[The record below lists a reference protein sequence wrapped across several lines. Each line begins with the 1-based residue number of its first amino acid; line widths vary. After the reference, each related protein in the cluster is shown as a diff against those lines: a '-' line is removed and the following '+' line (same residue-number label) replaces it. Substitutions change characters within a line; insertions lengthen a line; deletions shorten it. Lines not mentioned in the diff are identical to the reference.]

1 MCSCSRPSLRC
12 CSPLVLSGRPWA
24 REASRVSGSLLRRIL
39 FRARGCSAACGT
51 SFCSEALGQASV
63 EAAAFIPVIMLLLAL
78 LLQPAFLLYT
88 RSVMQQAAAE
98 GVRVLATREVGGAGD
113 DAACEAYVKRRLRA
127 VPDVAA
133 FHTGEWEVELSGDSM
148 SREVRVGVE
157 GRLRPLPLLGVL
169 AQMLGEPDGDE
180 VVLRVEVTGGARPD
194 WLEGGYGEWVT
205 MWD

>member
-1 MCSCSRPSLRC
+1 M
-12 CSPLVLSGRPWA
+12 
-24 REASRVSGSLLRRIL
+24 
-39 FRARGCSAACGT
+39 ACGT

-63 EAAAFIPVIMLLLAL
+63 EAATFVPVIMLLLAL

-127 VPDVAA
+127 APDVAA
-133 FHTGEWEVELSGDSM
+133 FHTGEWEVELSGDST

-157 GRLRPLPLLGVL
+157 GRLRPLPLLGVLAQMLGVL

>member
-1 MCSCSRPSLRC
+1 M
-12 CSPLVLSGRPWA
+12 
-24 REASRVSGSLLRRIL
+24 
-39 FRARGCSAACGT
+39 ACGT

-98 GVRVLATREVGGAGD
+98 GVRVLATREMGGAGD
-113 DAACEAYVKRRLRA
+113 DAACE
-127 VPDVAA
+127 A
-133 FHTGEWEVELSGDSM
+133 FHTGEWEVELSGDST

>member
-1 MCSCSRPSLRC
+1 M
-12 CSPLVLSGRPWA
+12 
-24 REASRVSGSLLRRIL
+24 
-39 FRARGCSAACGT
+39 ACGT

-98 GVRVLATREVGGAGD
+98 GVRVLATREMGGAGD

-133 FHTGEWEVELSGDSM
+133 FHTGEC
-148 SREVRVGVE
+148 E

>member
-1 MCSCSRPSLRC
+1 M
-12 CSPLVLSGRPWA
+12 GN
-24 REASRVSGSLLRRIL
+24 LLRRIL
-39 FRARGCSAACGT
+39 FRARGCSGACGT

-98 GVRVLATREVGGAGD
+98 GARVLATREVGGAGD

-133 FHTGEWEVELSGDSM
+133 FHTGEWEIELSGDST

-180 VVLRVEVTGGARPD
+180 VVLRVEVTGGTRPD

>member
-1 MCSCSRPSLRC
+1 
-12 CSPLVLSGRPWA
+12 
-24 REASRVSGSLLRRIL
+24 
-39 FRARGCSAACGT
+39 
-51 SFCSEALGQASV
+51 
-63 EAAAFIPVIMLLLAL
+63 MLLLAL

-98 GVRVLATREVGGAGD
+98 GARALATREVGSAG
-113 DAACEAYVKRRLRA
+113 EAYVKRRLRA

-133 FHTGEWEVELSGDSM
+133 FHTGEWEIELSGDST

-157 GRLRPLPLLGVL
+157 GRLCPLPLLGVL

-180 VVLRVEVTGGARPD
+180 VVLRVEATGGARPD
-194 WLEGGYGEWVT
+194 WLEGGYGEWIT